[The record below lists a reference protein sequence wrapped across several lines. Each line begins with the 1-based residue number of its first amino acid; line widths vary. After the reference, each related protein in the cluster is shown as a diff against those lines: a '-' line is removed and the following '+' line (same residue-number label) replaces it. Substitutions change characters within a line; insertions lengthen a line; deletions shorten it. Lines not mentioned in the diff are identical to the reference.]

1 MAMKRTF
8 ILRGGSRAR
17 ALGFSLVELMVAS
30 AVGLI
35 VTLAVTG
42 SVLTMGRQFSIVGS
56 NVSAQGSAQIAL
68 SLIDAAARGAGA
80 GFYNNGRL
88 ICPTWNAWNG
98 TTVISNGAAMMPAR
112 IVAGASNTAPDTI
125 VFTGA
130 SGGGALS
137 ALPVV
142 SDAAPGASV
151 KISNGATLADGDL
164 AVIGVPGSA
173 LLPCT
178 LFQVTNSQVVVG
190 PGACG
195 GNATSCRNLVRTPNS
210 GLNPNPTTFTTDPT
224 FGFTTAGAT
233 QGPAV
238 VSRVGSSATGF
249 RQDAF
254 AVQCNSLVRFNAFA
268 NPTIPAC
275 TASPLGFG
283 AGVDAIA
290 TDVVMVQAQYG
301 VSASAASDVVTQW
314 VEPTGAT
321 WGTTATTGPTTAN
334 VARIK
339 AVRLVLVARSKE
351 AEAAQVSAPCTN
363 ANGVANT
370 GPCSFQDAAAP
381 VIDLSATTVAAGK
394 SWRNYRYRVHQAV
407 IPLRNVIWSDS

>member
-1 MAMKRTF
+1 MKRTF

-17 ALGFSLVELMVAS
+17 AMGFSLVELMVAS
-30 AVGLI
+30 AVGLF

-42 SVLTMGRQFSIVGS
+42 SVLTMGRQFSIVGA

-68 SLIDAAARGAGA
+68 SLLDAAGRGAGA
-80 GFYNNGRL
+80 GFYNDGRL
-88 ICPTWNAWNG
+88 ICQTWNAWNG
-98 TTVISNGAAMMPAR
+98 TTVISDGAALMPAR
-112 IVAGASNTAPDTI
+112 IVAGASSTAPDTL

-130 SGGGALS
+130 TGAGALS

-142 SDAAPGASV
+142 ENAAPGASV
-151 KISNGATLADGDL
+151 KISNGATLAAGDL

-173 LLPCT
+173 LPCT
-178 LFQVTNSQVVVG
+178 LFQVTNAPGVVAG
-190 PGACG
+190 CS
-195 GNATSCRNLVRTPNS
+195 GNATSCQLLVRTPNS

-224 FGFTTAGAT
+224 FGFTTGGLAN
-233 QGPAV
+233 GPAV
-238 VSRVGSSATGF
+238 VSRVGSAATGF

-254 AVQCNSLVRFNAFA
+254 GLQCNSLVRFNAFA
-268 NPTIPAC
+268 NLTAPAC
-275 TASPLGFG
+275 TASPLSFG

-290 TDVVMVQAQYG
+290 TDVVMMQAQYG
-301 VSASAASDVVTQW
+301 VSATSASDVVTQW

-321 WGTTATTGPTTAN
+321 WGTTSTTGPTAAN

-339 AVRLVLVARSKE
+339 AVRVTLVARSKE
-351 AEAAQVSAPCTN
+351 AEATQVSAPCTN
-363 ANGVANT
+363 ANGVVNV

-381 VIDLSATTVAAGK
+381 VIDLSATSVAAGK
-394 SWRNYRYRVHQAV
+394 TWRNYRYRVHQAV

>member
-1 MAMKRTF
+1 MKRTF
-8 ILRGGSRAR
+8 ILPDGSRPR

-30 AVGLI
+30 AAGLI
-35 VTLAVTG
+35 VTLAVTN
-42 SVLTMGRQFSIVGS
+42 SVLTMGRQLSIVGA
-56 NVSAQGSAQIAL
+56 NVAAQGSAQIAL
-68 SLIDAAARGAGA
+68 SLLDAAGRGAGA

-88 ICPTWNAWNG
+88 ICSTWNVWNG

-112 IVAGASNTAPDTI
+112 IVAGASNTASDTI

-130 SGGGALS
+130 TGAGALS
-137 ALPVV
+137 ALPVL

-151 KISNGATLADGDL
+151 KVSNGASLAVGDL

-173 LLPCT
+173 LPCT
-178 LFQVTNSQVVVG
+178 LFQVSNSPTVVSG
-190 PGACG
+190 CG
-195 GNATSCRNLVRTPNS
+195 GNATSCQNLVRTPNS

-238 VSRVGSSATGF
+238 VSRVGSAATGF

-254 AVQCNSLVRFNAFA
+254 GVQCNSLVRFNAFV
-268 NPTIPAC
+268 NPTVPAC

-290 TDVVMVQAQYG
+290 MDVVLMQAQYG
-301 VSASAASDVVTQW
+301 VSATAASDVVTQW

-321 WGTTATTGPTTAN
+321 WGGTPAAPD
-334 VARIK
+334 VVRIK
-339 AVRLVLVARSKE
+339 AIRVTLVARARE
-351 AEAAQVSAPCTN
+351 AEVALVSAPCTN
-363 ANGVANT
+363 PSGVANV

-394 SWRNYRYRVHQAV
+394 TWRNYRYRVHQAV